1 MREVRD
7 SPPFPSRMVSGPFK
21 KGGGLHA
28 EHLLRTGTKPT
39 LNKEEIKAQQG
50 DATHPGPPIQ

>member
-7 SPPFPSRMVSGPFK
+7 SPLFPSRMVSGPFK

-28 EHLLRTGTKPT
+28 EHLLCTGTRPT
-39 LNKEEIKAQQG
+39 LNKEEIKAQRG
-50 DATHPGPPIQ
+50 AATHPGPPNQ